1 MSCVSYVVAYLGIRT
16 FDGNTREGGLETSR
30 LLMTH
35 GYMLSGTGSNVYVQN
50 LCRALAGMGH
60 DVHLLCQEPNPLSY
74 DFVNGHYRASARG
87 VEKLG
92 GQATPYAGSCH
103 VYQPEIGD
111 LLPVYVYDDY
121 PGWRVKT
128 FLGLSEWEF
137 ENYVSKNVAA
147 LRSVLDHS
155 GATVAVTNHAVPGP
169 EIARRALSGTGT
181 AYASIIH
188 GSSLQYVARQ
198 SDFYMQIARRGLS
211 EATKVI
217 ALSYH
222 SAGTVAEYF
231 PELDKRTVALPG
243 GVDTGRFRPDAL
255 DTRVT
260 SSLVGG
266 PGRGTGE
273 VERLREI
280 LDRFSNRGSTEDLAG
295 ELKAVSSRYEPRCH
309 DADAGERLR
318 SLISGDAPVI
328 LYVGKL
334 IHSKGVH
341 CLLSAFARVRR
352 EEPETHLLIIGY
364 GTLREGLEALALAL
378 SAGNRRV
385 VELLARGG
393 RLFEGGPASEMEHFT
408 LSEALLRDAVGMAE
422 AIEFVGPL
430 YHAELARVLP
440 AGEVAVVPSI
450 FPETFG
456 LVAAEAAASSV
467 PPFVADHS
475 GLREA
480 GAIVGRGLP
489 VDLRVGL
496 EGDFGENLARA
507 LVDYLSL
514 PKEERQG
521 CRETVR
527 RNSVEYLSW
536 DALAR
541 QIATLAG
548 GYEKA

>member
-1 MSCVSYVVAYLGIRT
+1 MSFRHQAIGRQRNLTGRMSCVSYVVACLGIRT

-74 DFVNGHYRASARG
+74 DFVTGHYRASARG

-92 GQATPYAGSCH
+92 GQAPLYAGSCH

-121 PGWRVKT
+121 PGWCVKT

-147 LRSVLDHS
+147 LRKVLDHS

-198 SDFYMQIARRGLS
+198 SGFYMQIARRGLS
-211 EATKVI
+211 KATKVI

-255 DTRVT
+255 DIRIT

-266 PGRGTGE
+266 PGRGTGD
-273 VERLREI
+273 VERLHEI
-280 LDRFSNRGSTEDLAG
+280 LDRFSNRGSTEDLAR

-318 SLISGDAPVI
+318 SLISGDARVI

-341 CLLSAFARVRR
+341 CLFSAFARVRR
-352 EEPETHLLIIGY
+352 EEPETRLLIIGY

-378 SAGNRRV
+378 SAGNRHV

-393 RLFEGGPASEMEHFT
+393 RLFEGGPAS
-408 LSEALLRDAVGMAE
+408 
-422 AIEFVGPL
+422 
-430 YHAELARVLP
+430 
-440 AGEVAVVPSI
+440 
-450 FPETFG
+450 
-456 LVAAEAAASSV
+456 
-467 PPFVADHS
+467 
-475 GLREA
+475 
-480 GAIVGRGLP
+480 
-489 VDLRVGL
+489 
-496 EGDFGENLARA
+496 
-507 LVDYLSL
+507 
-514 PKEERQG
+514 Q
-521 CRETVR
+521 
-527 RNSVEYLSW
+527 VEYLSW